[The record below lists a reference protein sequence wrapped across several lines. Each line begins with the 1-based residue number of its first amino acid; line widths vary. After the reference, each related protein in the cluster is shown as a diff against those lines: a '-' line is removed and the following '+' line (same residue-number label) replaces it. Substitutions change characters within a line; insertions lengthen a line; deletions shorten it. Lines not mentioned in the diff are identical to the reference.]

1 MSEHYSEEMKQQY
14 IAVSVM
20 MSRENRR
27 VPVSGRRMTI
37 PADGRE
43 ISVVYY
49 PAKSE
54 HAPLILGLHG
64 GGFLFGGNALNDP
77 MWTAVSE
84 RLDVNIASVGYRKSP
99 DYRFRESLEDILEA
113 LRYFRANAD
122 KFNFDPARILTMG
135 CSAGGN
141 LATTFCLFAN
151 QMGEPQI
158 QGQIMIYPVVDV
170 YTDPAEKG
178 DGSLAQPLQYLFND
192 LHSTREEARLPIISP
207 VYADPEEL
215 KSLPDAFICV
225 AEHDSLK
232 TEALHY
238 AEMLKK
244 AGVKTTF
251 QQADDMPH
259 GFFETGFGNVSDE
272 ELKILGPE
280 VEEKVKNGAA
290 GTASAWVLDQIND
303 FLY

>member
-14 IAVSVM
+14 IAMSVM

-27 VPVSGRRMTI
+27 VPVSGKRMTI

-77 MWTAVSE
+77 MWTAVSD
-84 RLDVNIASVGYRKSP
+84 RLDVNVASVGYRKSP
-99 DYRFRESLEDILEA
+99 DYRFWESLEDILEA
-113 LRYFRANAD
+113 LRFFRTNAESFD
-122 KFNFDPARILTMG
+122 FDPARILTMG

-151 QMGEPQI
+151 QMGEPPI

-192 LHSTREEARLPIISP
+192 LHSTREEAKLPIISP
-207 VYADPEEL
+207 VYADPKEL
-215 KSLPDAFICV
+215 QALPDAFICV
-225 AEHDSLK
+225 ADHDSLK
-232 TEALHY
+232 TEAHHY
-238 AEMLKK
+238 AEMLQN
-244 AGVKTTF
+244 AGVRTTF
-251 QQADDMPH
+251 LQADDMPH
-259 GFFETGFGNVSDE
+259 GFFETGFGIVSDA
-272 ELKILGPE
+272 ELEILGPE
-280 VEEKVKNGAA
+280 VEEKVRNGEA
-290 GTASAWVLDQIND
+290 GRASEWVLEQIKG
-303 FLY
+303 FIS